1 VTDPTPRRAWNGRTP
16 HAPAC
21 LCPGCDVPAG
31 PGRRGFLAV
40 ALGGAASLLAAPALA
55 QSQTG
60 MPPGPRR
67 LLLRRNFTE
76 DRFEGV
82 YWSDGG
88 YDREALRRLDWVM
101 RDLSA
106 SEVTPMDPR
115 LFDVLF
121 QVSHRLGAVGREYQI
136 HSGYRTPE
144 TNAVRRRQ
152 SRGVAPTSLHM
163 SGMACDLRLEGFDPL
178 GLARSAAQ
186 MQLGGVG
193 FYRQGFVHLD
203 CGPVRRW

>member
-1 VTDPTPRRAWNGRTP
+1 MAGGPTRRGWNGRTP
-16 HAPAC
+16 HPPAC
-21 LCPGCDVPAG
+21 LCCASQD
-31 PGRRGFLAV
+31 RRGFLALAV
-40 ALGGAASLLAAPALA
+40 GGAASLLAAPALA
-55 QSQTG
+55 QSQTD

-67 LLLRRNFTE
+67 LKVRRNFTD
-76 DRFEGV
+76 DRFEGI
-82 YWSDGG
+82 YWADGG

-121 QVSHRLGAVGREYQI
+121 QVAHRLGATGREYQI
-136 HSGYRTPE
+136 QSGYRTPE
-144 TNAVRRRQ
+144 TNAARTRQ
-152 SRGVAPTSLHM
+152 SRRVAPTSLHM
-163 SGMACDLRLEGFDPL
+163 SGMACDLRLEGYDPL

-193 FYRQGFVHLD
+193 YYRQGFVHLD

>member
-1 VTDPTPRRAWNGRTP
+1 MSGLTSGRRWNGRVSTAP
-16 HAPAC
+16 SCTCCEASAHA
-21 LCPGCDVPAG
+21 
-31 PGRRGFLAV
+31 GRRGFLAAAV
-40 ALGGAASLLAAPALA
+40 AGVGSLLSGPAAA
-55 QSQTG
+55 QSQAG
-60 MPPGPRR
+60 LPPGPRR
-67 LLLRRNFTE
+67 LKVRRHFT
-76 DRFEGV
+76 DDSFEGI
-82 YWSDGG
+82 YWADGG
-88 YDREALRRLDWVM
+88 YDRAALHRLDWVM

-121 QVSHRLGAVGREYQI
+121 QVAHRLGAADRTFHI

-144 TNAVRRRQ
+144 TNAVRTRQ
-152 SRGVAPTSLHM
+152 SRRVAPTSLHM
-163 SGMACDLRLEGFDPL
+163 SGMACDCRMDGFEPL
-178 GLARSAAQ
+178 ALARSAAG

>member
-1 VTDPTPRRAWNGRTP
+1 MASAQTRRAWNGRTP
-16 HAPAC
+16 HAPS
-21 LCPGCDVPAG
+21 CPCCAQADG
-31 PGRRGFLAV
+31 PGRRGLLAL
-40 ALGGAASLLAAPALA
+40 ALGGAAALVAGPAAA

-67 LLLRRNFTE
+67 LKLRRNFTD
-76 DRFEGV
+76 DRFEGI
-82 YWSDGG
+82 YWADGA

-106 SEVTPMDPR
+106 AEVTPMDPR

-121 QVSHRLGAVGREYQI
+121 QVAFRLGALDREFQI

-144 TNAVRRRQ
+144 TNAVRQRQ
-152 SRGVAPTSLHM
+152 SRRVAPTSLHM
-163 SGMACDLRLEGFDPL
+163 SGMACDCRLEGFDPL
-178 GLARSAAQ
+178 GLARSAAA